1 MNLQIKRERLLTSTM
16 IAGLA
21 LAGFAAPALAQTAP
35 ATQADQPS
43 QVSDIV
49 VTGSRLRQPN
59 LTTTSPVTQVTGEDI
74 DVQGVTRVEDLV
86 SQLPQAFAAQNSTV
100 ANGASGTAT
109 VSLRNLGSSRT
120 LVLIDGKRMGYG
132 SPQDDAADLNQIP
145 GQMVERVEVLTGGA
159 SAVYGSDAV
168 AGVVNFIMRRNFE
181 GIEIDAQYGFY
192 QHNNDY
198 DGVGNVRKVLADR
211 AAGNPSQYVMP
222 DDNVYTGF
230 SRELNILMGVNAPDD
245 RGNIT
250 LYAGY
255 RKNNKVLGR
264 DYDYAACSLS
274 APTTAAPNDFQCGG
288 SPTSYPGRFSD
299 YNTNKVEVDGEDV
312 NPMPSFD
319 FTIGGDGFRNYGPN
333 DAYNFG
339 PLNYYQR
346 PDERYTLGAFGHY
359 QVHDKIEVYTQL
371 MFSDYSTVAQIAP
384 SGNFNGEFKG
394 GFRTTDGSSF
404 INCDNPLLSSVQA
417 AAIGCGA
424 AAQTAYNTWVIE
436 NADGTLS
443 MSTEGATTPGAK
455 PGEINEA
462 YRLLDDPNY
471 VPMFIGRRNVEG
483 GGRQSDM
490 RYEAYRG
497 VLGARGDLND
507 AWSYDLSI
515 QYSRS
520 QFTNIYRNEFS
531 NTRLARALDVVAD
544 PSTGQPVC
552 SSVLA
557 GIDADCVP
565 YDIFKEGGVTQEVL
579 NYLQVPLVAT
589 GWTTQQIVTGS
600 MTADLGAYGVKTPWA
615 TRGVQAAFG
624 AEYRRDALDLTP
636 DVSFTSGDGA
646 GQGGATLGL
655 NGANQVYDVFVEAQ
669 VPIAEGMAFADQ
681 LSVDL
686 AYRHSEYDLGG
697 GTDSWKIGADWAPV
711 PSVRFRASLQRAV
724 RAPNVIEL
732 FTAQGFNLFDMDN
745 DPCDDLNDD
754 DEING
759 SVPAACI
766 GTNPWQVSQ
775 TQSEGGALDNPS
787 GQYNFLQGGS
797 ADLKPEESDTMTL
810 GVVFTP
816 EFLPGFNLTLDY
828 FKIEVEDLISTIG
841 PQNSLDACYTA
852 GLQAACDNIQR
863 NANGQLWI
871 GSGNVRNLNTNIGGL
886 KTSGVDVAAN
896 YNVDLADFGWDRA
909 GTLGFAMVGTW
920 IEKLETDTGLG
931 FANSVY
937 DCAGFY
943 ANQCGVP
950 NPEWRHRLRVDWGTP
965 IEGLNINGTWR
976 YYGPAEVAV
985 LGADG
990 SLNNAAAGR
999 LDRELDAQNYFDLA
1013 GTWQMRDNISVRAG
1027 VNNVF
1032 DSDPPLSYSVGT
1044 TGNNNT
1050 YPQLYNA
1057 MGRYFFFGVTANF

>member
-1 MNLQIKRERLLTSTM
+1 MKLQIKRERLLASTM

-21 LAGFAAPALAQTAP
+21 LAGFAAPAMAQTTA
-35 ATQADQPS
+35 AAQADQPS

-181 GIEIDAQYGFY
+181 GIEIDAQYGFN
-192 QHNNDY
+192 QHNNNY
-198 DGVGNVRKVLADR
+198 DGVGNVRDVLADR
-211 AAGNPSQYVMP
+211 AAGNPSQYMMP

-230 SRELNILMGVNAPDD
+230 SREINILMGVNAPDD

-264 DYDYAACSLS
+264 DYDYSACSLG
-274 APTTAAPNDFQCGG
+274 APAAGTPDSFQCAG
-288 SPTSYPGRFSD
+288 SGTSYPGLFSD
-299 YNTNKVEVDGEDV
+299 FGSNEFKIGGVDV

-319 FTIGGDGFRNYGPN
+319 LTLGNGGFRDYSGA

-339 PLNYYQR
+339 PLNYFQR

-359 QVHDKIEVYTQL
+359 DVTDKIEVYTQL

-384 SGNFNGEFKG
+384 SGNFFGEFKG
-394 GFRTTDGSSF
+394 GFRTTDGSSYV
-404 INCDNPLLSSVQA
+404 NCDNPLLNAVQA

-424 AAQTAYNTWVIE
+424 AAQAAYDTFVWINPATDLPE
-436 NADGTLS
+436 LS
-443 MSTEGATTPGAK
+443 DATNPDAF
-455 PGEINEA
+455 
-462 YRLLDDPNY
+462 RLLDDPNY

-483 GGRQSDM
+483 GGRQSDI
-490 RYEAYRG
+490 RYQAYRG
-497 VLGARGDLND
+497 VVGARGDLND
-507 AWSYDLSI
+507 AWSYDVAI

-544 PSTGQPVC
+544 PVTGNPVC

-557 GIDADCVP
+557 GIDAECVP
-565 YDIFKEGGVTQEVL
+565 YNIFQEGGVTQEAL

-589 GWTTQQIVTGS
+589 GWTTQQVVTGS
-600 MTADLGAYGVKTPWA
+600 MTADLGAYGLKTPWA
-615 TRGVQAAFG
+615 SRGVQAAFG

-646 GQGGATLGL
+646 GQGGPTLGL

-686 AYRHSEYDLGG
+686 AYRHSEYELGG
-697 GTDSWKIGADWAPV
+697 GTDSWKFGADWAPV
-711 PSVRFRASLQRAV
+711 SSVRFRASMQRAV

-754 DEING
+754 ADGVNG
-759 SVPAACI
+759 SIPASCI
-766 GTNPWQVSQ
+766 GNNPWQVSDS
-775 TQSEGGALDNPS
+775 QSQSGALSSPA
-787 GQYNFLQGGS
+787 GQYNVLQGGS
-797 ADLKPEESDTMTL
+797 ADLNPEESDTLTL

-816 EFLPGFNLTLDY
+816 VFLPGFNLTVDY
-828 FKIEVEDLISTIG
+828 FNIKVDNLISSIG
-841 PQNSLDACYTA
+841 EQNSLDACYTA

-871 GSGNVRNLNTNIGGL
+871 GSGNVRDLNTNIGGL
-886 KTSGVDVAAN
+886 KTSGVDIAAN
-896 YNVDLADFGWDRA
+896 YNVDLADFGWERA
-909 GTLGFAMVGTW
+909 GTLGFSMVGTW

-931 FANSVY
+931 FDNSVY

-950 NPEWRHRLRVDWGTP
+950 NPEWRHRMRVDWGTP
-965 IEGLNINGTWR
+965 IDGLNINGTWR
-976 YYGPAEVAV
+976 YYGPAEIAV

-1013 GTWQMRDNISVRAG
+1013 GTWQMRDNISVRMG

>member
-1 MNLQIKRERLLTSTM
+1 MKLQIKRERLLASTM

-21 LAGFAAPALAQTAP
+21 LAGFAAPAMAQTTA

-159 SAVYGSDAV
+159 SAVYGSDAI

-181 GIEIDAQYGFY
+181 GIEIDAQYGFN

-198 DGVGNVRKVLADR
+198 DGVGNLRNVIAGR
-211 AAGNPSQYVMP
+211 AETNPSQFKLP

-230 SRELNILMGVNAPDD
+230 SREVNILMGMNAPDD

-264 DYDYAACSLS
+264 DYDYSACSLGGQNGNS
-274 APTTAAPNDFQCGG
+274 FTCGG
-288 SPTSYPGRFSD
+288 SGTSFPGQFTD
-299 YNTNKVEVDGEDV
+299 FDEYAYTVDANG
-312 NPMPSFD
+312 NFIPYQSSLH
-319 FTIGGDGFRNYGPN
+319 
-333 DAYNFG
+333 AYNFG
-339 PLNYYQR
+339 PLNYFQR

-359 QVHDKIEVYTQL
+359 NVTDKIEVYTQL

-384 SGNFNGEFKG
+384 SGNFFGEFAN
-394 GFRTTDGSSF
+394 GFRTTDGNSYIS
-404 INCDNPLLSSVQA
+404 CDNPLLSAQQKD
-417 AAIGCGA
+417 AINCA
-424 AAQTAYNTWVIE
+424 
-436 NADGTLS
+436 
-443 MSTEGATTPGAK
+443 
-455 PGEINEA
+455 PGEQVSM
-462 YRLLDDPNY
+462 Y
-471 VPMFIGRRNVEG
+471 IGRRNVEG

-490 RYEAYRG
+490 RYQAYRG
-497 VLGARGDLND
+497 VFGARGDLND
-507 AWSYDLSI
+507 AWSYDLAI

-520 QFTNIYRNEFS
+520 QFTEIYRNEFS
-531 NTRLARALDVVAD
+531 NTRLARALDVVTD
-544 PSTGQPVC
+544 PVTGNPVC

-557 GIDADCVP
+557 GIDAECVP
-565 YDIFKEGGVTQEVL
+565 YNIFRSGGVTQEAL
-579 NYLQVPLVAT
+579 DYLQVPLVAT
-589 GWTTQQIVTGS
+589 GWTTQQVVTGS
-600 MTADLGAYGVKTPWA
+600 LTADLGAYGLKMPWA
-615 TRGVQAAFG
+615 TRGVQTAFG

-646 GQGGATLGL
+646 GQGGPTNGL
-655 NGANQVYDVFVEAQ
+655 NGANQVYDVFIEAQ

-686 AYRHSEYDLGG
+686 AYRHSEYELGG
-697 GTDSWKIGADWAPV
+697 GTDSWKIGGDWAPV
-711 PSVRFRASLQRAV
+711 PSVRFRASAQRAV

-732 FTAQGFNLFDMDN
+732 FTAQGFNLFDMDA
-745 DPCDDLNDD
+745 DPCDKNSAETYLGD
-754 DEING
+754 G
-759 SVPAACI
+759 ACI
-766 GTNPWQVSQ
+766 GSNPWQVSPD
-775 TQSEGGALDNPS
+775 QSVSAGLSSPS
-787 GQYNFLQGGS
+787 GQYNFLQGGNT
-797 ADLKPEESDTMTL
+797 ALTPEESDTLTF

-816 EFLPGFNLTLDY
+816 EFIPGFNLTVDY
-828 FKIEVEDLISTIG
+828 FDIKIDNLISSVG
-841 PQNSLDACYTA
+841 AQNSLDACYTA
-852 GLQAACDNIQR
+852 GLAAACANIQR
-863 NANGQLWI
+863 NANGQLWV
-871 GSGNVRNLNTNIGGL
+871 GTGNVIDLNTNIGGL
-886 KTSGVDVAAN
+886 STSGVDVAAN
-896 YNVDLADFGWDRA
+896 YSLDLADLGWEGA
-909 GTLGFAMVGTW
+909 GRLGFAMVGTW
-920 IEKLETDTGLG
+920 LSELKTDTGLG
-931 FANSVY
+931 FANSEY

-965 IEGLNINGTWR
+965 IDGLNINGTWR
-976 YYGPAEVAV
+976 YYGSTELAV

-990 SLNNAAAGR
+990 SLSNAPDTR
-999 LDRELDAQNYFDLA
+999 LDRSLDAMNYFDLA

-1032 DSDPPLSYSVGT
+1032 DTDPPLSYSVGT

>member
-1 MNLQIKRERLLTSTM
+1 LKLQIKRERLLASTM
-16 IAGLA
+16 IAGIA
-21 LAGFAAPALAQTAP
+21 LAGFTAPAMAQTTA

-74 DVQGVTRVEDLV
+74 DIQGVTRVEDLV

-159 SAVYGSDAV
+159 SAVYGSDAI

-181 GIEIDAQYGFY
+181 GIEIDAQYGFN

-198 DGVGNVRKVLADR
+198 DGVGNLRNVIAGR
-211 AAGNPSQYVMP
+211 AATNPSQFKLP

-230 SRELNILMGVNAPDD
+230 SREVNILMGMNAPDD

-264 DYDYAACSLS
+264 DYDYSACSLGGQDGNS
-274 APTTAAPNDFQCGG
+274 FTCGG
-288 SPTSYPGRFSD
+288 SGTSFPGQFTD
-299 YNTNKVEVDGEDV
+299 FDEYAYTVDANG
-312 NPMPSFD
+312 NFIPYQSSLH
-319 FTIGGDGFRNYGPN
+319 
-333 DAYNFG
+333 AYNFG
-339 PLNYYQR
+339 PLNYFQR

-359 QVHDKIEVYTQL
+359 NVTDKIEVYTQL

-384 SGNFNGEFKG
+384 SGNFFGEFAN
-394 GFRTTDGSSF
+394 GFRTTDGTAYIS
-404 INCDNPLLSSVQA
+404 CDNPLLSAQQKD
-417 AAIGCGA
+417 AINCA
-424 AAQTAYNTWVIE
+424 
-436 NADGTLS
+436 
-443 MSTEGATTPGAK
+443 
-455 PGEINEA
+455 PGEQVSM
-462 YRLLDDPNY
+462 Y
-471 VPMFIGRRNVEG
+471 IGRRNVEG

-490 RYEAYRG
+490 RYQAYRG
-497 VLGARGDLND
+497 VFGARGDLND
-507 AWSYDLSI
+507 AWSYDLAI

-520 QFTNIYRNEFS
+520 QFTEIYRNEFS
-531 NTRLARALDVVAD
+531 NTRLARALDVVTD
-544 PSTGQPVC
+544 PVTGNPVC

-557 GIDADCVP
+557 GIDAECVP
-565 YDIFKEGGVTQEVL
+565 YNIFRSGGVTQEAL
-579 NYLQVPLVAT
+579 DYLQVPLVAT
-589 GWTTQQIVTGS
+589 GWTTQQVVTGS
-600 MTADLGAYGVKTPWA
+600 LTADLGAYGFKSPWA

-646 GQGGATLGL
+646 GQGGPTNGL
-655 NGANQVYDVFVEAQ
+655 NGANQVYDVFIEAQ

-686 AYRHSEYDLGG
+686 AYRHSEYELGG
-697 GTDSWKIGADWAPV
+697 GTDSWKIGGDWAPV
-711 PSVRFRASLQRAV
+711 PSVRFRASAQRAV

-732 FTAQGFNLFDMDN
+732 FTAQGFNLFDMDA
-745 DPCDDLNDD
+745 DPCDKNSAETYVGD
-754 DEING
+754 
-759 SVPAACI
+759 AACI
-766 GTNPWQVSQ
+766 GNNPWQVSPD
-775 TQSEGGALDNPS
+775 QSVSAGLSSPS
-787 GQYNFLQGGS
+787 GQYNFLQGGNT
-797 ADLKPEESDTMTL
+797 ALTPERSDTLTF

-816 EFLPGFNLTLDY
+816 EFIPGFNLTIDY
-828 FKIEVEDLISTIG
+828 FDIKIDNLISSVG
-841 PQNSLDACYTA
+841 AQNSLDACYTA
-852 GLQAACDNIQR
+852 GLAAACANIQR
-863 NANGQLWI
+863 NANGQLWV
-871 GSGNVRNLNTNIGGL
+871 GTGNVVDLNTNIGGL
-886 KTSGVDVAAN
+886 STSGVDVAAN
-896 YNVDLADFGWDRA
+896 YSLDLADLGWEGA
-909 GTLGFAMVGTW
+909 GRLGFAMVGTW
-920 IEKLETDTGLG
+920 LSELKTDTGLG
-931 FANSVY
+931 FANSEY

-965 IEGLNINGTWR
+965 IDGLNINGTWR
-976 YYGPAEVAV
+976 YYGSAEIAV

-990 SLNNAAAGR
+990 SLSNAPDTR
-999 LDRELDAQNYFDLA
+999 LDRSLDAMNYFDLA

-1032 DSDPPLSYSVGT
+1032 DTDPPLSYSVGT

>member
-1 MNLQIKRERLLTSTM
+1 MNFQIKRERLLASTM

-21 LAGFAAPALAQTAP
+21 LVGVAAPAVAQTTPAP
-35 ATQADQPS
+35 QADQPS

-86 SQLPQAFAAQNSTV
+86 TQLPQAFAAQNSTV
-100 ANGASGTAT
+100 SNGASGTAT

-159 SAVYGSDAV
+159 SAVYGSDAI
-168 AGVVNFIMRRNFE
+168 AGVVNFIMRKNFE
-181 GIEIDAQYGFY
+181 GIEIDAQYGFN

-198 DGVGNVRKVLADR
+198 DGVGNLRNVIAGR
-211 AAGNPSQYVMP
+211 AATNPSQFKLP

-230 SRELNILMGVNAPDD
+230 SREVNVLMGINAPDD

-264 DYDYAACSLS
+264 DYDYASCSLG
-274 APTTAAPNDFQCGG
+274 APAAATPNDFACAG
-288 SPTSYPGRFSD
+288 SGTSFPGQFTDFST
-299 YNTNKVEVDGEDV
+299 YAYTVDANGNFIPYV
-312 NPMPSFD
+312 GS
-319 FTIGGDGFRNYGPN
+319 R

-359 QVHDKIEVYTQL
+359 DVHDKVELYTQL
-371 MFSDYSTVAQIAP
+371 MFSDYSTIAQIAP
-384 SGNFNGEFKG
+384 SGNFFGEFAD
-394 GFRTTDGSSF
+394 GFRTTDGTST
-404 INCDNPLLSSVQA
+404 IRCNNPLLSAQQRG
-417 AAIGCGA
+417 AIGCSAADIASGA
-424 AAQTAYNTWVIE
+424 AKDMY
-436 NADGTLS
+436 
-443 MSTEGATTPGAK
+443 
-455 PGEINEA
+455 
-462 YRLLDDPNY
+462 
-471 VPMFIGRRNVEG
+471 IGRRNVEG
-483 GGRQSDM
+483 GGRQSDI
-490 RYEAYRG
+490 RFQSYRG
-497 VLGARGDLND
+497 VIGARGDLND
-507 AWSYDLSI
+507 AWSYDVTA
-515 QYSRS
+515 QYSRA

-531 NTRLARALDVVAD
+531 NTRLARALDVVTD
-544 PSTGQPVC
+544 PVSGQPVC
-552 SSVLA
+552 SAVLA

-565 YDIFKEGGVTQEVL
+565 YNIFRSGGVTQAAL
-579 NYLQVPLVAT
+579 DYLQVPLLAT
-589 GWTTQQIVTGS
+589 GWTTQQVVSGS
-600 MTADLGAYGVKTPWA
+600 LTVDLGAYGIKSPWA
-615 TRGVQAAFG
+615 TRGVQSAFG

-655 NGANQVYDVFVEAQ
+655 AGANQVYDVFAEAQ
-669 VPIAEGMAFADQ
+669 IPIAEGMAFADQ

-686 AYRHSEYDLGG
+686 AYRHSEYELGG
-697 GTDSWKIGADWAPV
+697 GTDSWKVGGDWAPI
-711 PSVRFRASLQRAV
+711 PSVRFRASAQRAV

-732 FTAQGFNLFDMDN
+732 FTAQGFNLFDLDA
-745 DPCDDLNDD
+745 DPCDKNVAASYAGD
-754 DEING
+754 
-759 SVPAACI
+759 AACI
-766 GTNPWQVSQ
+766 GSNPWQVTAAQATSPGI
-775 TQSEGGALDNPS
+775 SSPA
-787 GQYNFLQGGS
+787 GQYNFLQGGNTS
-797 ADLKPEESDTMTL
+797 LTPEESDTVTL

-828 FKIEVEDLISTIG
+828 FDIKIDNLISSIG
-841 PQNSLDACYTA
+841 PQNSLDACYQA
-852 GLQAACDNIQR
+852 GLAAACANIQR

-871 GSGNVRNLNTNIGGL
+871 GTGNVVDLNTNIGGL
-886 KTSGVDVAAN
+886 RTSGLDVAAN
-896 YNVDLADFGWDRA
+896 YRMDLADFGWDRA
-909 GTLGFAMVGTW
+909 GTLAFAMVGTW
-920 IEKLETDTGLG
+920 LDKLETDTGLG
-931 FANSVY
+931 FANSKY
-937 DCAGFY
+937 DCAGFF

-950 NPEWRHRLRVDWGTP
+950 NPEWRHRFRVDWGTP
-965 IEGLNINGTWR
+965 IEGLNLAGTWR
-976 YYGPAEVAV
+976 YYGGAEIAV

-990 SLNNAAAGR
+990 SLNNSPTTR
-999 LDRELDAQNYFDLA
+999 IDREFDAINYFDLA
-1013 GTWQMRDNISVRAG
+1013 ATWQARDNVSVRAG

-1032 DSDPPLSYSVGT
+1032 DTDPPLSYSVGT

-1057 MGRYFFFGVTANF
+1057 MGRYIFFGVTANF

>member
-1 MNLQIKRERLLTSTM
+1 MKFQTKRERLLASTM
-16 IAGLA
+16 IAGFA
-21 LAGFAAPALAQTAP
+21 LVGLAAPAMAQTTPP
-35 ATQADQPS
+35 AQPEQAS
-43 QVSDIV
+43 QVEDVV
-49 VTGSRLRQPN
+49 VTGSRIRQPN

-100 ANGASGTAT
+100 SNGASGTAT

-159 SAVYGSDAV
+159 SAVYGSDAI
-168 AGVVNFIMRRNFE
+168 AGVVNFIMRRDFE
-181 GIEIDAQYGFY
+181 GIEIDAQYGFN

-198 DGVGNVRKVLADR
+198 DGVGNLRNVLAGR
-211 AAGNPSQYVMP
+211 AATNPSQFKLP
-222 DDNVYTGF
+222 DDNVTTGF
-230 SRELNILMGVNAPDD
+230 SREVNILMGVNAPDD

-264 DYDYAACSLS
+264 DYDYASCSLG
-274 APTTAAPNDFQCGG
+274 APAAATPNDFACAGSGTSFPGQFADFGSNSFVIGG
-288 SPTSYPGRFSD
+288 
-299 YNTNKVEVDGEDV
+299 VDV
-312 NPMPSFD
+312 NPMPG
-319 FTIGGDGFRNYGPN
+319 FTYTVGGPGFRNYSGAT

-359 QVHDKIEVYTQL
+359 DVTDKIELYTQL
-371 MFSDYSTVAQIAP
+371 MFSDYSTIAQIAP
-384 SGNFNGEFKG
+384 SGNFFGEFKN

-404 INCDNPLLSSVQA
+404 INCDNPLLSAQQA
-417 AAIGCGA
+417 TAIGCGA
-424 AAQTAYNTWVIE
+424 QALAAYNTWVIQ
-436 NADGTLS
+436 NDDDTFALS
-443 MSTEGATTPGAK
+443 SPGGTTPGGNQAF
-455 PGEINEA
+455 
-462 YRLLDDPNY
+462 RLLDDPNL
-471 VPMFIGRRNVEG
+471 VPMYIGRRNVEG
-483 GGRQSDM
+483 GGRQSDL
-490 RYEAYRG
+490 RFQAYRG
-497 VLGARGDLND
+497 VFGARGDLND

-520 QFTNIYRNEFS
+520 QYTNIYRNEFS
-531 NTRLARALDVVAD
+531 NTRLARALDVVTD
-544 PSTGQPVC
+544 PVSGQPVC
-552 SSVLA
+552 SAVLA

-565 YDIFKEGGVTQEVL
+565 YNIFSAGGVSQAAL
-579 NYLQVPLVAT
+579 NYLQVPLIAT
-589 GWTTQQIVTGS
+589 GWTTQQVVSASLT
-600 MTADLGAYGVKTPWA
+600 TDLGAYGVKSPWA
-615 TRGVQAAFG
+615 TRSVQAAFG

-655 NGANQVYDVFVEAQ
+655 NGANQVYDVFAEAQ
-669 VPIAEGMAFADQ
+669 IPIAEGMAFADQ
-681 LSVDL
+681 LSIDL

-697 GTDSWKIGADWAPV
+697 GTDSWKIGGDWAPV
-711 PSVRFRASLQRAV
+711 PSVRFRASAQRAV

-732 FTAQGFNLFDMDN
+732 FTGQGFNLFDMDY
-745 DPCDDLNDD
+745 DPCDAANRPAAD
-754 DEING
+754 G
-759 SVPAACI
+759 PVPASCI
-766 GTNPWQVSQ
+766 GNNPWQV
-775 TQSEGGALDNPS
+775 TAAQSTGGSVSSPA
-787 GQYNFLQGGS
+787 GQYSFLQGGNQ
-797 ADLKPEESDTMTL
+797 ALTPEESDTMTF

-828 FKIEVEDLISTIG
+828 FDIQIDNLVSTIG
-841 PQNSLDACYTA
+841 AQNSLDACYSA
-852 GLQAACDNIQR
+852 GLAAACANIQR
-863 NANGQLWI
+863 NANGQLWV
-871 GSGNVRNLNTNIGGL
+871 GTGNVVDLNTNIGGL
-886 KTSGVDVAAN
+886 STSGVDVAVN
-896 YNVDLADFGWDRA
+896 YNLDLADFGWDRA

-920 IEKLETDTGLG
+920 LQSLETDTGLG
-931 FANSVY
+931 FANSKY

-943 ANQCGVP
+943 GNQCGVP
-950 NPEWRHRLRVDWGTP
+950 NPEWRHRFRVDWGTP
-965 IEGLNINGTWR
+965 IEGLNVNGTWR
-976 YYGPAEVAV
+976 YYGGAEIAV

-990 SLNNAAAGR
+990 SLGNAPAAR
-999 LDRELDAQNYFDLA
+999 IDREFDAINYFDLA
-1013 GTWQMRDNISVRAG
+1013 ATWQARDNVSVRAG

-1032 DSDPPLSYSVGT
+1032 DTDPPLSYSVGT

>member
-1 MNLQIKRERLLTSTM
+1 MKLQIKRERLLTSTM

-21 LAGFAAPALAQTAP
+21 LAGFAAPAMAQTA
-35 ATQADQPS
+35 AAAQADQPS

-159 SAVYGSDAV
+159 SAVYGSDAI

-181 GIEIDAQYGFY
+181 GIEIDAQYGFN

-198 DGVGNVRKVLADR
+198 DGVGNLRNVIAGR
-211 AAGNPSQYVMP
+211 AETNPSQFKLP

-230 SRELNILMGVNAPDD
+230 SREVNILMGMNAPDD

-264 DYDYAACSLS
+264 DYDYSSCSLGGQS
-274 APTTAAPNDFQCGG
+274 GESFTCGG
-288 SPTSYPGRFSD
+288 SGTSFPGQFTD
-299 YNTNKVEVDGEDV
+299 FDEYAYTVDANG
-312 NPMPSFD
+312 NFIPYQSSLH
-319 FTIGGDGFRNYGPN
+319 
-333 DAYNFG
+333 AYNFG
-339 PLNYYQR
+339 PLNYFQR

-359 QVHDKIEVYTQL
+359 NVTDKIEVYTQL

-384 SGNFNGEFKG
+384 SGNFFGEFAN
-394 GFRTTDGSSF
+394 GFRTTDGTSYIS
-404 INCDNPLLSSVQA
+404 CDNPLLSAQQKD
-417 AAIGCGA
+417 AINCA
-424 AAQTAYNTWVIE
+424 
-436 NADGTLS
+436 
-443 MSTEGATTPGAK
+443 
-455 PGEINEA
+455 PGEQVSM
-462 YRLLDDPNY
+462 Y
-471 VPMFIGRRNVEG
+471 IGRRNVEG

-490 RYEAYRG
+490 RYQAYRG
-497 VLGARGDLND
+497 VFGARGDLND
-507 AWSYDLSI
+507 AWSYDLAI

-520 QFTNIYRNEFS
+520 QFTEIYRNEFS
-531 NTRLARALDVVAD
+531 NTRLARALDVVTD
-544 PSTGQPVC
+544 PVTGNPVC

-565 YDIFKEGGVTQEVL
+565 YNIFRSGGVTQEAL
-579 NYLQVPLVAT
+579 DYLQVPLVAT
-589 GWTTQQIVTGS
+589 GWTTQQVVTGS
-600 MTADLGAYGVKTPWA
+600 LTADLGAYGFKSPWA
-615 TRGVQAAFG
+615 TRGVQTAFG

-646 GQGGATLGL
+646 GQGGPTNGL
-655 NGANQVYDVFVEAQ
+655 NGANQVYDVFIEAQ

-686 AYRHSEYDLGG
+686 AYRHSEYELGG
-697 GTDSWKIGADWAPV
+697 GTDSWKIGGDWAPV
-711 PSVRFRASLQRAV
+711 PSVRFRASAQRAV

-732 FTAQGFNLFDMDN
+732 FTAQGFNLFDMDA
-745 DPCDDLNDD
+745 DPCDKNSAETYLGD
-754 DEING
+754 
-759 SVPAACI
+759 AACI
-766 GTNPWQVSQ
+766 GSNPWQVSPD
-775 TQSEGGALDNPS
+775 QSVSAGLSSPS
-787 GQYNFLQGGS
+787 GQYNFLQGGNT
-797 ADLKPEESDTMTL
+797 ALTPEESDTLTL

-816 EFLPGFNLTLDY
+816 EFIPGFNLTVDY
-828 FKIEVEDLISTIG
+828 FDIKIDNLISSVG
-841 PQNSLDACYTA
+841 AQNSLDACYTA
-852 GLQAACDNIQR
+852 GLAAACANIQR
-863 NANGQLWI
+863 NANGQLWV
-871 GSGNVRNLNTNIGGL
+871 GTGNVIDLNTNIGGL
-886 KTSGVDVAAN
+886 STSGVDVAAN
-896 YNVDLADFGWDRA
+896 YSLDLADFGWEGA
-909 GTLGFAMVGTW
+909 GRLGFAMVGTW
-920 IEKLETDTGLG
+920 LSELKTDTGLG
-931 FANSVY
+931 FASSEY

-965 IEGLNINGTWR
+965 IDGLNINGTWR
-976 YYGPAEVAV
+976 YYGSTELAV
-985 LGADG
+985 LGVDG
-990 SLNNAAAGR
+990 SLNNAPDTR
-999 LDRELDAQNYFDLA
+999 LDRSLDAINYFDLA

-1032 DSDPPLSYSVGT
+1032 DTDPPLSYSVGT

>member
-159 SAVYGSDAV
+159 SAVYGSDAI

-181 GIEIDAQYGFY
+181 GIEIDAQYGFN

-198 DGVGNVRKVLADR
+198 DGIGNVRKVLGAR

-230 SRELNILMGVNAPDD
+230 SREVNILMGVNAPDD

-264 DYDYAACSLS
+264 DYDYSACSLG
-274 APTTAAPNDFQCGG
+274 APAADTPDDFQCAG
-288 SPTSYPGRFSD
+288 SGTSYPGLFSD
-299 YNTNKVEVDGEDV
+299 FGSNETKVGGVDV

-319 FTIGGDGFRNYGPN
+319 LTIGNSGFRDYSDA

-339 PLNYYQR
+339 PLNYFQR

-359 QVHDKIEVYTQL
+359 DVTDKIEVYTQL

-384 SGNFNGEFKG
+384 SGNFFGEFKG
-394 GFRTTDGSSF
+394 GFRTTDGSSY
-404 INCDNPLLSSVQA
+404 INCDNPLLNAAQA
-417 AAIGCGA
+417 SAIGCGA

-436 NADGTLS
+436 NADGTTSL
-443 MSTEGATTPGAK
+443 STEGATTPGAK

-462 YRLLDDPNY
+462 FRLLNDPNY

-483 GGRQSDM
+483 GGRQSDI
-490 RYEAYRG
+490 RYQAYRG

-507 AWSYDLSI
+507 IWSYDLSI

-531 NTRLARALDVVAD
+531 NTRLARALDVVTD
-544 PSTGQPVC
+544 PTTGEAVC

-565 YDIFKEGGVTQEVL
+565 YNIFAEGGVTQEAL
-579 NYLQVPLVAT
+579 DYLQVPLVAT

-615 TRGVQAAFG
+615 SRGVQAAFG

-646 GQGGATLGL
+646 GQGGPTLGL

-686 AYRHSEYDLGG
+686 AYRHSEYELGG

-711 PSVRFRASLQRAV
+711 PSVRFRASMQRAV

-732 FTAQGFNLFDMDN
+732 FTSQGFNLFDMDN

-754 DEING
+754 GEVNSSI
-759 SVPAACI
+759 PAACI
-766 GTNPWQVSQ
+766 GTNPWQVSEA
-775 TQSEGGALDNPS
+775 QSQSGALDSPA
-787 GQYNFLQGGS
+787 GQYNVLQGGS
-797 ADLKPEESDTMTL
+797 SDLNPEESDTLTL

-828 FKIEVEDLISTIG
+828 FKIEVDNLISSIG
-841 PQNSLDACYTA
+841 EQNSLEACYTA

-871 GSGNVRNLNTNIGGL
+871 GSGNVRDLNTNIGGL
-886 KTSGVDVAAN
+886 KTSGVDIAAN

-909 GTLGFAMVGTW
+909 GTLGFSMVGTW

-950 NPEWRHRLRVDWGTP
+950 NPEWRHRMRVDWGTP

-990 SLNNAAAGR
+990 SLNNAAAAR